1 MKHLHHGM
9 DQVRWR
15 EVLRSATFGKEKS
28 EGTVFYKTVAVCLSA
43 VQMQTCHIHFLHG
56 HQAAIPCFFFL
67 SFLNLIYPSELLNM
81 QMYRLAG

>member
-1 MKHLHHGM
+1 MEHLHHGM

-28 EGTVFYKTVAVCLSA
+28 EGTVFYKTVAVCLST

-56 HQAAIPCFFFL
+56 HQAAVFFSFFSKLDL
-67 SFLNLIYPSELLNM
+67 SL
-81 QMYRLAG
+81 